1 MSIENLM
8 QQAQAHFDNEPDEV
22 IQQPRSMWH
31 ERHFLMRYGFE
42 INETES
48 GWHVVLLEEE
58 DGPGNGATEMG
69 GGKFELSDEG
79 YCEAVQVG
87 NDWLSSPSVYEV
99 HPLADNVP
107 VFANDGSQP
116 GDADPLA
123 GLGLRA
129 GDLEAVRDQIM
140 EIMRPLQREFYRAQF
155 MAAVIQG
162 TYASGAVKRNKFEM
176 IDDAQEIADLAIG
189 RMGL

>member
-8 QQAQAHFDNEPDEV
+8 QQAQAHFDNEPDDV

-31 ERHFLMRYGFE
+31 ERHFQMRYGYE
-42 INETES
+42 ITES
-48 GWHVVLLEEE
+48 ETGWNVVLLEEE

-69 GGKFELSDEG
+69 GGKFELTNEG
-79 YCEAVQVG
+79 YCEASALG
-87 NDWLSSPSVYEV
+87 WDWIYRNAGEA
-99 HPLADNVP
+99 HPLVGEAP
-107 VFANDGSQP
+107 CFANDGSKP